1 MVETIVAAEEPP
13 SCSMVDLLRRV
24 KRSVVGARVLP
35 DRRCVWL
42 PLVVVGPLC
51 PQIPD
56 VGGVERLFG
65 SGCSGGLLLGWGRR
79 GRFGMWGPGAV
90 LGNASR
96 GGRLV
101 RLEGAAP
108 HQQSCFGVREGKI

>member
-1 MVETIVAAEEPP
+1 MVAAVESP

-56 VGGVERLFG
+56 VRNMGRLFWKRVLGWASFGLGSARALWDVRTWRG
-65 SGCSGGLLLGWGRR
+65 SGERVSWWAVGEARGRRTAPAELLRCSG
-79 GRFGMWGPGAV
+79 
-90 LGNASR
+90 
-96 GGRLV
+96 
-101 RLEGAAP
+101 E
-108 HQQSCFGVREGKI
+108 